1 MRGLVDDALSE
12 SDLLL
17 QFPHLMLSGRVAGMQ
32 CAASIGENVDGFF
45 HRGTDDPVDF
55 GRHLVHGSAA
65 ILRTPAES
73 MRDLADD
80 LARCLAAVPKSR
92 ASSQPRSLDLA
103 NYSSESAHGMG
114 A

>member
-1 MRGLVDDALSE
+1 M
-12 SDLLL
+12 
-17 QFPHLMLSGRVAGMQ
+17 
-32 CAASIGENVDGFF
+32 AASQ
-45 HRGTDDPVDF
+45 DDVAQLPADAVLKAF
-55 GRHLVHGSAA
+55 GAAPAGLVHGSAA